1 MGEGMIMC
9 PQSSPS
15 VHAAQPPQIKP
26 SVKSPTTST
35 SDDSQNETEGSR
47 GRRQDRRSTTV
58 GKTEGGSGGED
69 AAGLENTQNGKPRK
83 RKRSRKGLDKKFDCP
98 HKGCGKSYSRA
109 EHLYRHQLNREA
121 HSRYRHA
128 CVIYHIDRRECLDNP
143 KQIYECDYHDC
154 QRTFVRQDLCA
165 RHRER
170 HTNRGSHLQRN
181 HSYIHNIDAAP
192 LHSPSLTSGID
203 RPLDM
208 SRPAS
213 SHGANLAQDHRI
225 TSAPYVPPLSI
236 PPLSVRSPL
245 HGTAPDVNH
254 TRSNTTTP
262 PGNHLSSPR
271 TYSTPASSTYGPS
284 SHVNRS
290 NSDGQ
295 YYRESSARSYDSSS
309 TVRSLPIAT
318 YDTTQRHASFGSSNP
333 AHYQK
338 PLDMSPHNA
347 RSTGDSSTNLADFRT
362 THSSA
367 YMNYPNS
374 SQVYAGQAPIR
385 NGNIGHGSYMAHQQF
400 PPLQTLPP
408 PIFPIAPQNL
418 PKTSEISYSPAAHST
433 QASADSASDMDMSTS
448 GATEVNLMDPMAAA
462 YSMPVFGAE
471 GYNGSPSI
479 QPDNLVAWLLN
490 DVPSNTISPGG
501 HQRGPISVGATA
513 FMDNSGNMSALAY
526 DMSGS
531 SLGGHYANTVPQQQP
546 IMAVTSIL
554 DSGLP
559 QMILSEE
566 KRQQLLEVIGGRF
579 NETDH
584 APVRRQK
591 EALFEGDQDQESHVL
606 SLRMLQ
612 TYIGSY
618 WYHFHPQMPIL
629 HKSTFSADHAQNLL
643 LIAVIAIGA
652 SCLDKVHGPRITKSG
667 AELSC
672 FLAWHLRGEIFMDAD
687 FRPPAKLWVFQTLIL
702 LEIYEKM
709 YSTRVLHERAHIHH
723 ATTLTLMRRG
733 SSLMGKS
740 ALDSP
745 PSLKEEK
752 PGPTTNGVYP
762 TAFAFSPDQWWNHW
776 ITTEATRRVAFAAF
790 IMDALHATMFGHG
803 AIMNANEMRL
813 TLPVDEALWSANSGG
828 EVSKLEANLLA
839 SGIRPTPFLE
849 ALKRT
854 LNGES
859 VRTNSFG
866 RTALMAG
873 LLSLTWHMNQRDL
886 QVHSLGVSRLG
897 GKDIWRGPLTKAF
910 DFWKRDFDE
919 SIANGGAA
927 TSTPSYSRSVQL
939 DEENIF
945 ESRTVLHH
953 LAHMAKHVDVVQ
965 LQIFAKAGRLL
976 GRTITPQDYVNA
988 QKRIKDKW
996 ARSAAAR
1003 DATFY
1008 ALKFLCEVLLPDADN
1023 LQHSPSAT
1031 RTAGFSG
1038 YSARDDFLLHRPWVL
1053 YFAALIVWSYGFA
1066 LDGPIRSPPV
1076 LRTFEDQSK
1085 DMGLFLQHVGG
1096 VERPDGLM
1104 NMHDRNACMGMLLI
1118 LRDMFRRCRWELL
1131 HEAANLLSNCIEL
1144 LKGTA

>member
-1 MGEGMIMC
+1 
-9 PQSSPS
+9 
-15 VHAAQPPQIKP
+15 
-26 SVKSPTTST
+26 
-35 SDDSQNETEGSR
+35 
-47 GRRQDRRSTTV
+47 
-58 GKTEGGSGGED
+58 
-69 AAGLENTQNGKPRK
+69 
-83 RKRSRKGLDKKFDCP
+83 
-98 HKGCGKSYSRA
+98 
-109 EHLYRHQLNREA
+109 
-121 HSRYRHA
+121 
-128 CVIYHIDRRECLDNP
+128 
-143 KQIYECDYHDC
+143 
-154 QRTFVRQDLCA
+154 
-165 RHRER
+165 
-170 HTNRGSHLQRN
+170 
-181 HSYIHNIDAAP
+181 
-192 LHSPSLTSGID
+192 
-203 RPLDM
+203 M
-208 SRPAS
+208 SRPTSA
-213 SHGANLAQDHRI
+213 HGANPAQDHRI

-245 HGTAPDVNH
+245 HGTAPDLNH
-254 TRSNTTTP
+254 ARSSTTTP

-271 TYSTPASSTYGPS
+271 TYSTPASSTYGAS

-295 YYRESSARSYDSSS
+295 YYRESSARGYDSSS
-309 TVRSLPIAT
+309 AVRNLPIAT
-318 YDTTQRHASFGSSNP
+318 YDTTQRHANFGLSNP

-338 PLDMSPHNA
+338 PLDTSPHNA
-347 RSTGDSSTNLADFRT
+347 RSSGDHSTSPADFRA

-367 YMNYPNS
+367 YLNPSNS
-374 SQVYAGQAPIR
+374 SQSYAGQAPTR
-385 NGNIGHGSYMAHQQF
+385 NGNVNHSSYMTHQQF
-400 PPLQTLPP
+400 PPLQALPP
-408 PIFPIAPQNL
+408 PTFPMTPQTML
-418 PKTSEISYSPAAHST
+418 RTSEISYSPAAHST
-433 QASADSASDMDMSTS
+433 QVSAESASDMDMSAS
-448 GATEVNLMDPMAAA
+448 GAADVNLMDPMAAA

-471 GYNGSPSI
+471 GYNASPSI
-479 QPDNLVAWLLN
+479 HADDLVAWLLN
-490 DVPSNTISPGG
+490 NESPTNMIPPGA
-501 HQRGPISVGATA
+501 HQRGSTSSGPTS
-513 FMDNSGNMSALAY
+513 FMDSSGNMSALAY
-526 DMSGS
+526 SMGGS
-531 SLGGHYANTVPQQQP
+531 SIGGRYANAIPQQQP

-566 KRQQLLEVIGGRF
+566 KRQQLLEVIIGRF

-629 HKSTFSADHAQNLL
+629 HKSTFSADRAQNLL

-652 SCLDKVHGPRITKSG
+652 SCLDKIHGPSITKSG

-672 FLAWHLRGEIFMDAD
+672 FLAWHLRGEIFTDAD
-687 FRPPAKLWVFQTLIL
+687 FRAPAKLWVFQTLIL

-752 PGPTTNGVYP
+752 PGPATNGAHRA
-762 TAFAFSPDQWWNHW
+762 TFAFSPDEWWNHW
-776 ITTEATRRVAFAAF
+776 ITSEATRRVAFAAF
-790 IMDALHATMFGHG
+790 IVDALHATMFGHG
-803 AIMNANEMRL
+803 AIMNASEMRL
-813 TLPVDEALWSANSGG
+813 TLPVDEALWSATSGG
-828 EVSKLEANLLA
+828 EVGKMEANLLA

-854 LNGES
+854 LSGES

-873 LLSLTWHMNQRDL
+873 LLSLTYHMNQGDL
-886 QVHSLGVSRLG
+886 QDHSLGVSRLG
-897 GKDIWRGPLTKAF
+897 GKDKWRGRLTKAF
-910 DFWKRDFDE
+910 DFWKRDFDQ
-919 SIANGGAA
+919 SIANEGAT
-927 TSTPSYSRSVQL
+927 TSTPYSRSGQL

-953 LAHMAKHVDVVQ
+953 LAHIAKHVDVVQ

-976 GRTITPQDYVNA
+976 GRTITPQDYINA
-988 QKRIKDKW
+988 QKRIKENW

-1008 ALKFLCEVLLPDADN
+1008 ALKFLCQVLLPDADN
-1023 LQHSPSAT
+1023 LQHGLNAA

-1038 YSARDDFLLHRPWVL
+1038 YSARDDFLLNRPWVL
-1053 YFAALIVWSYGFA
+1053 YVAALSVWSYGFA

-1076 LRTFEDQSK
+1076 LRTFEDQSH
-1085 DMGLFLQHVGG
+1085 DMGMFLQRVGG
-1096 VERPDGLM
+1096 VVLPEHLM

-1144 LKGTA
+1144 LKGTV

>member
-1 MGEGMIMC
+1 M
-9 PQSSPS
+9 S
-15 VHAAQPPQIKP
+15 
-26 SVKSPTTST
+26 SVKSPTTSS

-58 GKTEGGSGGED
+58 GKTGEGSGGEQ
-69 AAGLENTQNGKPRK
+69 AEGPETPQNGKPRK

-109 EHLYRHQLNREA
+109 EHLYRHQLN
-121 HSRYRHA
+121 H
-128 CVIYHIDRRECLDNP
+128 NP
-143 KQIYECDYHDC
+143 KEIYKCDHHDC
-154 QRTFVRQDLCA
+154 PRSFVRQDLCA

-181 HSYIHNIDAAP
+181 HSYIHSIDAAP
-192 LHSPSLTSGID
+192 LRSPSVTSSID

-208 SRPAS
+208 PRPAS
-213 SHGANLAQDHRI
+213 AHGANLAQDHRI

-236 PPLSVRSPL
+236 PPLSIPSPL
-245 HGTAPDVNH
+245 HGTAPDLNH
-254 TRSNTTTP
+254 VRSSTRTP

-271 TYSTPASSTYGPS
+271 TYSTPANSTYGAG
-284 SHVNRS
+284 SHVNRP

-295 YYRESSARSYDSSS
+295 YYTDSSARIYDSSS
-309 TVRSLPIAT
+309 AVRNLPIAT
-318 YDTTQRHASFGSSNP
+318 YDTTQRHTNFMPSNP

-338 PLDMSPHNA
+338 PLDMSPHHA
-347 RSTGDSSTNLADFRT
+347 RSSGDTSTSPADFRP

-367 YMNYPNS
+367 SNS
-374 SQVYAGQAPIR
+374 RLCKLY
-385 NGNIGHGSYMAHQQF
+385 
-400 PPLQTLPP
+400 PP
-408 PIFPIAPQNL
+408 PIFPMTPQAL
-418 PKTSEISYSPAAHST
+418 PRSSEISYSPAT
-433 QASADSASDMDMSTS
+433 RCGQASADSASDMEMSAS
-448 GATEVNLMDPMAAA
+448 GAADFNPTDPMAASYA
-462 YSMPVFGAE
+462 MPVFGAE
-471 GYNGSPSI
+471 GYNVSPSI
-479 QPDNLVAWLLN
+479 QPDDLMTWLFN
-490 DVPSNTISPGG
+490 NETPANAVSPGG
-501 HQRGPISVGATA
+501 KQRGSMSNGPSS
-513 FMDNSGNMSALAY
+513 FLDNAGNMSALAY
-526 DMSGS
+526 SMGGS
-531 SLGGHYANTVPQQQP
+531 SIGGQYANAIPQQPP

-554 DSGLP
+554 DPGLP

-584 APVRRQK
+584 APVRKQK
-591 EALFEGDQDQESHVL
+591 EALFRGDQEQESHVL

-618 WYHFHPQMPIL
+618 WYHFHTQMPIL
-629 HKSTFSADHAQNLL
+629 HKSTFSADRAQNLL

-652 SCLDKVHGPRITKSG
+652 SCLDKIHGPIITKAG

-733 SSLMGKS
+733 SSLLGKS

-752 PGPTTNGVYP
+752 PGPATNGVHR
-762 TAFAFSPDQWWNHW
+762 AVFAFSSDQWWNHW
-776 ITTEATRRVAFAAF
+776 ITSEATRRVAFAAF

-813 TLPVDEALWSANSGG
+813 TLPVDEALWSATSGG
-828 EVSKLEANLLA
+828 EVNKLEANLSA

-854 LNGES
+854 LSGEN

-873 LLSLTWHMNQRDL
+873 LLSLTWHLTQRDQ
-886 QVHSLGVSRLG
+886 QVTSLGVSRLG
-897 GKDIWRGPLTKAF
+897 GKDIWRGPLTKAI

-919 SIANGGAA
+919 SIANEGAT
-927 TSTPSYSRSVQL
+927 TSTPSYSRSGKL

-988 QKRIKDKW
+988 QKRIKERW

-1008 ALKFLCEVLLPDADN
+1008 ALKFLCQVLLPDADN
-1023 LQHSPSAT
+1023 PQHGPSAA
-1031 RTAGFSG
+1031 RSAGFSG
-1038 YSARDDFLLHRPWVL
+1038 YSARDDFLLNRPWVL
-1053 YFAALIVWSYGFA
+1053 YFAALTVWSYGFA
-1066 LDGPIRSPPV
+1066 LDGPMRSPPV
-1076 LRTFEDQSK
+1076 FRTFEDQSN
-1085 DMGLFLQHVGG
+1085 DMRMFLQRVGG
-1096 VERPDGLM
+1096 VELPDGLM
-1104 NMHDRNACMGMLLI
+1104 DMHDRNACMGMLLI
-1118 LRDMFRRCRWELL
+1118 LHDMFRRCRWELL
-1131 HEAANLLSNCIEL
+1131 HEAASLLSNCIEL
-1144 LKGTA
+1144 LKGTI

>member
-1 MGEGMIMC
+1 M
-9 PQSSPS
+9 
-15 VHAAQPPQIKP
+15 
-26 SVKSPTTST
+26 
-35 SDDSQNETEGSR
+35 
-47 GRRQDRRSTTV
+47 
-58 GKTEGGSGGED
+58 
-69 AAGLENTQNGKPRK
+69 
-83 RKRSRKGLDKKFDCP
+83 
-98 HKGCGKSYSRA
+98 
-109 EHLYRHQLNREA
+109 
-121 HSRYRHA
+121 
-128 CVIYHIDRRECLDNP
+128 
-143 KQIYECDYHDC
+143 
-154 QRTFVRQDLCA
+154 RQDLCA

-181 HSYIHNIDAAP
+181 HSYIHSIDAAP
-192 LHSPSLTSGID
+192 LRSPSVTSSID

-213 SHGANLAQDHRI
+213 SHGASLAQDHRI

-245 HGTAPDVNH
+245 HGTTPDLTH
-254 TRSNTTTP
+254 ARSSTATP

-271 TYSTPASSTYGPS
+271 TYSTPVSSTYGAGT
-284 SHVNRS
+284 HVNRS

-295 YYRESSARSYDSSS
+295 YYRDSSARGYDSSS
-309 TVRSLPIAT
+309 AVRNLPIGS
-318 YDTTQRHASFGSSNP
+318 YDTIQKHTNFGPSNA

-338 PLDMSPHNA
+338 PLDISPHHA
-347 RSTGDSSTNLADFRT
+347 RSSGDTSTSPVDFRP
-362 THSSA
+362 THNSA
-367 YMNYPNS
+367 YINHSTTSQNYAS
-374 SQVYAGQAPIR
+374 QAPIR
-385 NGNIGHGSYMAHQQF
+385 NRNANHGSYMTHQQF

-408 PIFPIAPQNL
+408 PNFPMTPQTL
-418 PKTSEISYSPAAHST
+418 PRSSDISYSPAAHST
-433 QASADSASDMDMSTS
+433 RASADSASDMELSTS
-448 GATEVNLMDPMAAA
+448 GAADVNLLDPMAASYA
-462 YSMPVFGAE
+462 MPVFGAE
-471 GYNGSPSI
+471 GYNVSPSI
-479 QPDNLVAWLLN
+479 QPDDLVTWLFN
-490 DVPSNTISPGG
+490 NETPANAVSPGG
-501 HQRGPISVGATA
+501 QQRGSMSNGPTT
-513 FMDNSGNMSALAY
+513 FMDNSGNISALAY
-526 DMSGS
+526 SMGGS
-531 SLGGHYANTVPQQQP
+531 YIGGQYANPIPQQQP

-566 KRQQLLEVIGGRF
+566 KRQQLLDVIGGRF

-584 APVRRQK
+584 APVRKQK

-618 WYHFHPQMPIL
+618 WYHFHTQMPIL
-629 HKSTFSADHAQNLL
+629 HKATFSADRAQNLL

-652 SCLDKVHGPRITKSG
+652 SCLDKIHGPSITKAG

-687 FRPPAKLWVFQTLIL
+687 FRPPAKLWVFQTLVL

-752 PGPTTNGVYP
+752 PGPAINGVHRA
-762 TAFAFSPDQWWNHW
+762 AFAFSPDPWWNHW
-776 ITTEATRRVAFAAF
+776 ITSEATRRVAFAAF
-790 IMDALHATMFGHG
+790 IVDALHATMFGHG
-803 AIMNANEMRL
+803 AIMNALEMRL
-813 TLPVDEALWSANSGG
+813 TLPVDEALWSATSGG
-828 EVSKLEANLLA
+828 EVGKMEANLSA

-854 LNGES
+854 LSGEN

-873 LLSLTWHMNQRDL
+873 LLSLTWHMTQRDL
-886 QVHSLGVSRLG
+886 QVTSLGVSRLG
-897 GKDIWRGPLTKAF
+897 GKDLWRGPLTKAI
-910 DFWKRDFDE
+910 DFWKKDFDE
-919 SIANGGAA
+919 SIANEGD
-927 TSTPSYSRSVQL
+927 TTLTPSYSRSGKL
-939 DEENIF
+939 DEENVF

-976 GRTITPQDYVNA
+976 GRMITPQDYINA
-988 QKRIKDKW
+988 QKRIKENW

-1008 ALKFLCEVLLPDADN
+1008 ALKFLCQVLLPDAHSI
-1023 LQHSPSAT
+1023 QHSPSAA
-1031 RTAGFSG
+1031 RLPGFSG
-1038 YSARDDFLLHRPWVL
+1038 YSARDDFLLNRPWVL
-1053 YFAALIVWSYGFA
+1053 YFAALTVWSYGFA
-1066 LDGPIRSPPV
+1066 LDGPMRSPPV
-1076 LRTFEDQSK
+1076 FRTFEDQSR
-1085 DMGLFLQHVGG
+1085 DMGMFLQRVGG
-1096 VERPDGLM
+1096 VRLPDGLM

-1118 LRDMFRRCRWELL
+1118 LRDMFRKCRWELL

-1144 LKGTA
+1144 LKGTV